1 MRRVWSL
8 RSLAAEVIDGPCT
21 GAERILKHRAIELG
35 PCHRRVNAI
44 IALL

>member
-8 RSLAAEVIDGPCT
+8 QSFAAEAIDIICT

-35 PCHRRVNAI
+35 P
-44 IALL
+44 